1 MSSAIEDYGLIG
13 DGQTTALVNR
23 DGSVDW
29 LCWPRFDSD
38 ACFAALLGDERHG
51 SWSFSPKAR
60 VVERSRRYEEDT
72 LVLQT
77 DAACEGGSYRITDFM
92 PLRDGDLSSLV
103 RVVEGLDGTVDLDMM
118 LKLRFAYGTMP
129 PWCEATER
137 GILARIGPDQVSL
150 DAPVPVTLDRDVVSS
165 TFALRAGERL
175 CFVLSY
181 ASIMDAALFSG
192 GRDPSAPETRL
203 DPERALE
210 ETRRHWR
217 TWIGRFDERRTRWP
231 AVVKRSL
238 ITLKAMAHHV
248 TGGLVA
254 APTTSLPEV
263 AGGDMN
269 WDYRYCWLRDAS
281 FTLGAFVNAGFT
293 EEATAWRDW
302 LLRAVGGDPDRMQIM
317 YRLDGG
323 RRLDEYTV
331 DELPGYR
338 DARPVLIG
346 NAAAQQHQIDVY
358 GEVLDCL
365 DLARRAGIPI
375 TPHHIAV
382 ERRIVDHL
390 ESVWNTPGSGVW
402 ESRGQPRQ
410 YTYSK
415 AMAWVG
421 FDRAIRDDDSFE
433 DAVPGRLE
441 HLRALRDKVH
451 AAVNREGWNEGLG
464 TFTQAYGNEAID
476 ASLLLMPLVGFLPAD
491 HPRMAATIA
500 RIGEVLSE
508 GGLIRRQKATAD
520 GPNEGAFLAC
530 SCWMAD
536 CLDLQG
542 RHAEAVAQFERLLA
556 VGNDLGLYA
565 EEYNVPARHM
575 TGNFPQAL
583 THLAIVN
590 TALGLSGPILTRQ
603 PGGSGPPPA
612 QDRAGD

>member
-1 MSSAIEDYGLIG
+1 MSSPIEDYGLVG
-13 DGQTTALVNR
+13 DGQTAALVNR

-51 SWSFSPKAR
+51 SWSFSPKAK
-60 VVERSRRYEEDT
+60 VTGRSRRYEEDT

-77 DAACEGGSYRITDFM
+77 DAEVEGGAYRITDFM
-92 PLRDGDLSSLV
+92 PMRDGDLSSLV
-103 RVVEGLDGTVDLDMM
+103 RIVEGLSGAVALGMV

-129 PWCEATER
+129 PWCEATEN
-137 GILARIGPDQVSL
+137 GITARIGPDQVGFE
-150 DAPVPVTLDRDVVSS
+150 APVPIALDDDVV
-165 TFALRAGERL
+165 TADFTVAEGQRL
-175 CFVLSY
+175 SFVLSY
-181 ASIMDAALFSG
+181 SSLMDTAPGGTASAADG
-192 GRDPSAPETRL
+192 GRL
-203 DPERALE
+203 DPERALGD
-210 ETRRHWR
+210 TRNHWR
-217 TWIGRFDERRTRWP
+217 GWIGRFDETRTRWP
-231 AVVKRSL
+231 KAVKRSL
-238 ITLKAMAHHV
+238 ITLKAMVHHL

-254 APTTSLPEV
+254 APTTSLPEL

-302 LLRAVGGDPDRMQIM
+302 LLRAVGGSPEKMQIM

-323 RRLDEYTV
+323 RHIDEREM

-346 NAAAQQHQIDVY
+346 NAAAKQHQIDVY

-365 DLARRAGIPI
+365 DLARRAGIAI
-375 TPHHIAV
+375 TPHHVAV

-390 ESVWNTPGSGVW
+390 EKVWDTPGSGVW
-402 ESRGQPRQ
+402 ESRGHPRQ

-415 AMAWVG
+415 AMAWAG
-421 FDRAIRDDDSFE
+421 FDRAVRDGGSFKDE
-433 DAVPGRLE
+433 TPERLA
-441 HLRALRDKVH
+441 HLRAMRDKIH
-451 AAVNREGWNEGLG
+451 AAAEREGWNEGLQ

-491 HPRMAATIA
+491 EPRMAATVA
-500 RIGEVLSE
+500 KVQEVLSE
-508 GGLIRRQKATAD
+508 GGLIRRMKAKVD
-520 GPNEGAFLAC
+520 GPNEGAFLPC

-536 CLDLQG
+536 CLELQG
-542 RHAEAVAQFERLLA
+542 RHDEAVAQFERLLA
-556 VGNDLGLYA
+556 VGNDLGLFA

-590 TALGLSGPILTRQ
+590 TALSLSGPVLNR
-603 PGGSGPPPA
+603 GGG
-612 QDRAGD
+612 

>member
-1 MSSAIEDYGLIG
+1 MSSSIEDYGLIG
-13 DGQTTALVNR
+13 DGQTAALVNR

-51 SWSFSPKAR
+51 SWSFSPGAK
-60 VVERSRRYEEDT
+60 VTGRSRRYEEDT

-77 DAACEGGSYRITDFM
+77 DAEVEGGAYRITDFM
-92 PLRDGDLSSLV
+92 PIRDGDLSSLV
-103 RVVEGLDGTVDLDMM
+103 RIVEGLSGAVALGMV

-137 GILARIGPDQVSL
+137 SVTAKIGPDQVSL
-150 DAPVPVTLDRDVVSS
+150 NAPVPVKLSDDVATAAFSVE
-165 TFALRAGERL
+165 AGQRL
-175 CFVLSY
+175 AFVLSY
-181 ASIMDAALFSG
+181 SSLMDTASAAG
-192 GRDPSAPETRL
+192 EKRAPEDGERL
-203 DPERALE
+203 DPERALA
-210 ETRRHWR
+210 ETRAHWR
-217 TWIGRFDERRTRWP
+217 SWIGRFDEGKTRWP

-238 ITLKAMAHHV
+238 ITLKAMVHHQ

-254 APTTSLPEV
+254 APTTSLPELP
-263 AGGDMN
+263 GGDMN

-281 FTLGAFVNAGFT
+281 FTLGAFLNAGFT

-302 LLRAVGGDPDRMQIM
+302 LLRAVGGAPDKMQIM
-317 YRLDGG
+317 YRLDGS
-323 RRLDEYTV
+323 RHLDEYRIKQ
-331 DELPGYR
+331 LPGYR

-346 NAAAQQHQIDVY
+346 NAAAKQHQIDVY

-375 TPHHIAV
+375 TPHHVAV

-390 ESVWNTPGSGVW
+390 ETVWDTPGSGVW
-402 ESRGQPRQ
+402 EFRGHPRQ

-415 AMAWVG
+415 AMAWAG
-421 FDRAIRDDDSFE
+421 FDRAVRDGEASGAE
-433 DAVPGRLE
+433 PQRLD

-451 AAVNREGWNEGLG
+451 AAACREGWNEGLN

-491 HPRMAATIA
+491 EPRMAATVA
-500 RIGEVLSE
+500 KVGAVLSE
-508 GGLIRRQKATAD
+508 GGLIRRMKAKVD

-536 CLDLQG
+536 CLELQG
-542 RHAEAVAQFERLLA
+542 RHDEAVAQFERLLA
-556 VGNDLGLYA
+556 VGNDLGLFA
-565 EEYNVPARHM
+565 EEYNVPAQHLA
-575 TGNFPQAL
+575 GNFPQAL
-583 THLAIVN
+583 THLAIVT
-590 TALGLSGPILTRQ
+590 TALSLSGPVLSR
-603 PGGSGPPPA
+603 GA
-612 QDRAGD
+612 

>member
-23 DGSVDW
+23 EGSVDW

-51 SWSFSPKAR
+51 SWSFSPKAK
-60 VVERSRRYEEDT
+60 VLDRSRRYEEDT

-103 RVVEGLDGTVDLDMM
+103 RIVEGLDGTVELDMT
-118 LKLRFAYGTMP
+118 LRLRFAYGTMP

-137 GILARIGPDQVSL
+137 GVAARIGPDRVSL
-150 DAPVPVTLDRDVVSS
+150 DAPVPVTIDHDTVAARFTLS
-165 TFALRAGERL
+165 AGQRL

-181 ASIMDAALFSG
+181 SSLMDAALASA
-192 GRDPSAPETRL
+192 GRDPSEAGPRL
-203 DPERALE
+203 DPERALA
-210 ETRRHWR
+210 ETRDHWR
-217 TWIGRFDERRTRWP
+217 AWIGRFDERRTRWP
-231 AVVKRSL
+231 SVVKRSL

-263 AGGDMN
+263 AGGHMN

-302 LLRAVGGDPDRMQIM
+302 LLRAVGGAPDKMQIM

-323 RRLDEYTV
+323 RHLDEYTV

-346 NAAAQQHQIDVY
+346 NAAAKQHQIDVY

-365 DLARRAGIPI
+365 DFARRAGIPI
-375 TPHHIAV
+375 TPHHVAV

-390 ESVWNTPGSGVW
+390 ESVWDTPGSGIW
-402 ESRGQPRQ
+402 ESRDQPRQ

-415 AMAWVG
+415 AMAWAG
-421 FDRAIRDDDSFE
+421 FDRAVRDGGSVADEAPD
-433 DAVPGRLE
+433 RLDR
-441 HLRALRDKVH
+441 LRALRDRVH
-451 AAVNREGWNEGLG
+451 AAACREGWNEGLG
-464 TFTQAYGNEAID
+464 TFTQAYGNEALD
-476 ASLLLMPLVGFLPAD
+476 ASLLLLPLVGFLPAD
-491 HPRMAATIA
+491 DPRMAATIA

-508 GGLIRRQKATAD
+508 GGLIRRQKAKVD

-536 CLDLQG
+536 CLNLQG

-590 TALGLSGPILTRQ
+590 TALSLCGPVLTRD
-603 PGGSGPPPA
+603 GSS
-612 QDRAGD
+612 QAGE